1 MQYLAS
7 HVMTG
12 FGGGGGG
19 GVSWTWL
26 DDVSDGCGI
35 EVCRGMVDTA
45 LPQVRFKIARA
56 HDCMVE
62 RKGETRWCT
71 GDETHNSQPFKRVQ
85 LR

>member
-1 MQYLAS
+1 MMGDDVLLPQLCFLTVTFPQLMQYLAS

-12 FGGGGGG
+12 FGGGGDG

-35 EVCRGMVDTA
+35 EVGRGG
-45 LPQVRFKIARA
+45 
-56 HDCMVE
+56 VE
-62 RKGETRWCT
+62 ILL
-71 GDETHNSQPFKRVQ
+71 F